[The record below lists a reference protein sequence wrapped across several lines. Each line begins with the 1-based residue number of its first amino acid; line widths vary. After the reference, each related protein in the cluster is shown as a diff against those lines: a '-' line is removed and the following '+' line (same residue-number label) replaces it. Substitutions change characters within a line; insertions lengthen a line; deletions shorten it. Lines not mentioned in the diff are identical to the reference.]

1 MTLGI
6 DASNI
11 RFGGGLNHLPQL
23 LRADRPDGVDRA
35 VVWAGRTV
43 ADQIAPQPW
52 LDVRH
57 VAAYDRSP
65 LHVARHQRSRA
76 HRAETAAAGVLF
88 VPSGNYVGPHRRV
101 VTMSRN
107 LLPFDPVERARY
119 PGFKRAVR
127 YRLLEAV
134 QTATM
139 RRAAGVIFLSERAQA
154 IVEAR
159 TGQLP
164 CATAVVPHGIDP
176 SHRIAPRPAPEA
188 YTETRP
194 FEWLYVSYVKP
205 YKHPWNVVAA
215 VAALRADGLPV
226 RLRLVGSAYGPSEAR
241 LRAAMAAHDPAG
253 AFVTYDGPAPRE
265 MLVQRYTAA
274 DGFVF
279 ASTCETFGQI
289 LLESMAAGLPVV
301 SSDYAAMPDV
311 LGDAGLYADPLDVPS
326 LTAAMR
332 RVVTDPVLR
341 ARLAQAAFDRA
352 ATFSWERCRRETF
365 RFLTSVA

>member
-11 RFGGGLNHLPQL
+11 RFGGGLNHLPQVL
-23 LRADRPDGVDRA
+23 GGQRPDGVDRA

-43 ADQIAPQPW
+43 ADRISPQPW
-52 LDVRH
+52 LDVRA
-57 VAAYDRSP
+57 VPAYDRSP
-65 LHVARHQRSRA
+65 LHVARYQRTRA
-76 HRAETAAAGVLF
+76 HRAETAAADVLF

-107 LLPFDPVERARY
+107 LLPFASAERARY
-119 PGFKRAVR
+119 PGLKRAVR

-154 IVEAR
+154 IVEQR
-159 TGQLP
+159 TGRLP
-164 CATAVVPHGIDP
+164 GATAVVPHGIGAE
-176 SHRIAPRPAPEA
+176 HRIAPRAAPAA
-188 YTETRP
+188 YTDARP

-226 RLRLVGSAYGPSEAR
+226 RLRLVGSAYGPSVER
-241 LRAAMAAHDPAG
+241 LRATMAEHDPAG
-253 AFVTYDGPAPRE
+253 AFVTYDGPAPRDV
-265 MLVQRYTAA
+265 LVQRYTDA

-289 LLESMAAGLPVV
+289 LLEAMAAGLPVV
-301 SSDYAAMPDV
+301 SSGYAAMPDV
-311 LGDAGLYADPLDVPS
+311 LGDAGLYADPLRVPD

-332 RVVTDPVLR
+332 RVVTEPALR
-341 ARLAQAAFDRA
+341 ADLARRAFERA
-352 ATFSWERCRRETF
+352 ATFSWERCRAETF
-365 RFLTSVA
+365 QFLTSVA